1 MSGRIKQQF
10 KQFIITCAEDACLAL
25 GMLISGVS
33 VNLEKYKE
41 YATEAELLLE
51 SLQEEFV
58 PAKEYDDV
66 NDKLLYRQREILKF
80 TADHQSSSFSYID
93 LRKILEKHK
102 YISSPLSEE
111 VATILS
117 ELLDV
122 RNWTFHNPQSLMV
135 AAKEA
140 AYKDIPDWLNGI
152 AQVTPQL
159 NPVFIRKIYQYES
172 VMLASLTIHAQKRI
186 EQFEKVLRSMKDDY
200 QEIYDSIENRPFL
213 MTTSGFS
220 GRVQYVELK
229 ATSALSDYHSDIA
242 QISMAIQKSKYDGSN
257 EKFNDWVV
265 RLGAE
270 NSCCDSALTVEPQNE
285 ANHK

>member
-1 MSGRIKQQF
+1 MSGGTKQQF
-10 KQFIITCAEDACLAL
+10 KQFSITCVEDACLVL
-25 GMLISGVS
+25 GMLISGIT

-41 YATEAELLLE
+41 YASEAESLLE
-51 SLQEEFV
+51 STQEEYV

-111 VATILS
+111 MSAILS
-117 ELLDV
+117 EFLDV

-140 AYKDIPDWLNGI
+140 ARKDIPDELKEI

-159 NPVFIRKIYQYES
+159 NPVLIRKICRYEI
-172 VMLASLTIHAQKRI
+172 VMLASLTIHTQKRI
-186 EQFEKVLRSMKDDY
+186 EQFEKILRSMKADY
-200 QEIYDSIENRPFL
+200 QEIYDSIKNKPFL
-213 MTTSGFS
+213 MTAHGFS
-220 GRVQYVELK
+220 NRVQYVELNT
-229 ATSALSDYHSDIA
+229 TSGLSDYHSDIA
-242 QISMAIQKSKYDGSN
+242 QISMAIQKSKYDGKDAP
-257 EKFNDWVV
+257 EYVGKFIKSV
-265 RLGAE
+265 REGM
-270 NSCCDSALTVEPQNE
+270 DS
-285 ANHK
+285 

>member
-1 MSGRIKQQF
+1 MSGGTKQQF
-10 KQFIITCAEDACLAL
+10 KQFSITCAEDACLAL

-33 VNLEKYKE
+33 VNLDKYKE
-41 YATEAELLLE
+41 YASEAESLLE
-51 SLQEEFV
+51 RNQEEFV
-58 PAKEYDDV
+58 PAKEYDGV

-93 LRKILEKHK
+93 LRKILEKSK

-111 VATILS
+111 VAVILT

-140 AYKDIPDWLNGI
+140 AHKEIPDELKGI

-159 NPVFIRKIYQYES
+159 NPVIIRKISRYEL

-186 EQFEKVLRSMKDDY
+186 EQFEKVLESMKADY
-200 QEIYDSIENRPFL
+200 QEIYNSIENKPYL
-213 MTTSGFS
+213 MTTHGFS
-220 GRVQYVELK
+220 DRVQYVELDG
-229 ATSALSDYHSDIA
+229 TSGLSDYHSDIA
-242 QISMAIQKSKYDGSN
+242 QVSMAIQKSRYDGTD
-257 EKFNDWVV
+257 EKFKEWVV
-265 RLGAE
+265 RPTSDEL
-270 NSCCDSALTVEPQNE
+270 Q
-285 ANHK
+285 

>member
-1 MSGRIKQQF
+1 MSGGTKQQF
-10 KQFIITCAEDACLAL
+10 KQFSITCAEDACLVL
-25 GMLISGVS
+25 GMLISGIT

-41 YATEAELLLE
+41 YASEAESLLE
-51 SLQEEFV
+51 STQEEYV

-111 VATILS
+111 MSAILS
-117 ELLDV
+117 EFLDV

-135 AAKEA
+135 AAKEVA
-140 AYKDIPDWLNGI
+140 HKDIPDELKEI

-159 NPVFIRKIYQYES
+159 NPVLIRKICRYEL

-186 EQFEKVLRSMKDDY
+186 EQFEKVLRSMKTDY
-200 QEIYDSIENRPFL
+200 QEIYDSIENKPFL
-213 MTTSGFS
+213 MTAHGLSD
-220 GRVQYVELK
+220 RVQYVELK
-229 ATSALSDYHSDIA
+229 ATSGLSDYHSDIA
-242 QISMAIQKSKYDGSN
+242 QISMAIQKSKYDGSD

-265 RLGAE
+265 RLDGE
-270 NSCCDSALTVEPQNE
+270 NSCCDSTLTKDPQNE

>member
-1 MSGRIKQQF
+1 MSGGTKQQF
-10 KQFIITCAEDACLAL
+10 KQFSITCAEDACLVL
-25 GMLISGVS
+25 GMLISGIS

-41 YATEAELLLE
+41 YASEAESLLE
-51 SLQEEFV
+51 SIQEEFV

-111 VATILS
+111 VAAILS
-117 ELLDV
+117 EFLDV
-122 RNWTFHNPQSLMV
+122 RNWTFHNPRSLMV

-140 AYKDIPDWLNGI
+140 AHKDIPDELKEI
-152 AQVTPQL
+152 PQVTPQL
-159 NPVFIRKIYQYES
+159 NPVLIRKICRYEL

-186 EQFEKVLRSMKDDY
+186 EQFEKVLRSMKADY
-200 QEIYDSIENRPFL
+200 QEIYDSIENKPFL
-213 MTTSGFS
+213 MTTHGFS
-220 GRVQYVELK
+220 DRVQYVELNV
-229 ATSALSDYHSDIA
+229 TSGLSDYHSDIA
-242 QISMAIQKSKYDGSN
+242 QISMAIQKSKYDGSD

-265 RLGAE
+265 RLDAE
-270 NSCCDSALTVEPQNE
+270 NSCCDSTLAEEPQNE
-285 ANHK
+285 ANHE